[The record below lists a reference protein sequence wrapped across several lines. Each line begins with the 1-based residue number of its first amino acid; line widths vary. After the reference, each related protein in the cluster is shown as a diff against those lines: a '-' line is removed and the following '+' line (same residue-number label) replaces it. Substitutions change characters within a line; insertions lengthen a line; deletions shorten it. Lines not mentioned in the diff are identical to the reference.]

1 MELYQWE
8 LHLRPESE
16 KIKPTFPTP
25 YATLYGT
32 GKFTIQYQRIAGDW
46 SSDYSTVSK
55 LATGKLELEVTSD
68 PPSAEPEP
76 MPQDEKKKDLPMK
89 GELKTE
95 KVIKIGANL
104 DAVDVENHM
113 VTLTVAKKIVGK
125 ESRIVSSQLANIW
138 VAKDAKV
145 LIEGKAA
152 KLADLRQKNV
162 VSGCGWASLK
172 TDSRSSKS
180 K

>member
-1 MELYQWE
+1 
-8 LHLRPESE
+8 
-16 KIKPTFPTP
+16 
-25 YATLYGT
+25 
-32 GKFTIQYQRIAGDW
+32 
-46 SSDYSTVSK
+46 
-55 LATGKLELEVTSD
+55 
-68 PPSAEPEP
+68 
-76 MPQDEKKKDLPMK
+76 MK

-104 DAVDVENHM
+104 DAVDVENRM

-152 KLADLRQKNV
+152 KLADLRQKK
-162 VSGCGWASLK
+162 CGVWVRLGELENGFMIIEIEEMQK
-172 TDSRSSKS
+172 KPQ
-180 K
+180 